1 MFNALA
7 LISVIVVMIFLKTIV
22 EILPSVLACL
32 IRWKENINIEA
43 SVRLSRDRDFS
54 AIAMLI
60 PFCLTVFR
68 FRIYNP
74 DFISNLPDSPRL
86 WAIIGIFSAY
96 LLIRKA
102 ATLMV
107 HPRRMPQKTLSA
119 TEKSANTYFI
129 LLTLI
134 LLLVDST
141 CSFFDATQNA
151 IRLTSLWLSS
161 LIYGLYLIRKLQIFT
176 SSSSIFAGF
185 LYLCALEILPTGIL
199 VVSDVIF

>member
-161 LIYGLYLIRKLQIFT
+161 LIYGLYLIRKLQIFA
-176 SSSSIFAGF
+176 SSCSLFTAF

-199 VVSDVIF
+199 VISDVIF

>member
-161 LIYGLYLIRKLQIFT
+161 LIYGLYLIRKLQIFA
-176 SSSSIFAGF
+176 SSCSLFTAF

-199 VVSDVIF
+199 MISDVIF

>member
-7 LISVIVVMIFLKTIV
+7 LISVIIVMILLKTIV

-54 AIAMLI
+54 SIAMLL
-60 PFCLTVFR
+60 PFCLVVFR
-68 FRIYNP
+68 FRIYDP
-74 DFISNLPDSPRL
+74 SFISNLPDSTRI
-86 WAIIGIFSAY
+86 WAVIGIFAAYILVRKSATM
-96 LLIRKA
+96 L
-102 ATLMV
+102 V
-107 HPRRMPQKTLSA
+107 HPRRMQQKTLAA

-129 LLTLI
+129 FLTLI
-134 LLLVDST
+134 LLLAGST
-141 CSFFDATQNA
+141 CSFFDASLNT
-151 IRLTSLWLSS
+151 IRLTSLWLSA
-161 LIYGLYLIRKLQIFT
+161 LIYGLYLIRKVQIFA
-176 SSSSIFAGF
+176 SSCSLFTAF

>member
-54 AIAMLI
+54 AIAMLL

-74 DFISNLPDSPRL
+74 GFIANLPDTARL
-86 WAIIGIFSAY
+86 WAILGVFAVYILFRKSAV
-96 LLIRKA
+96 LLAR
-102 ATLMV
+102 
-107 HPRRMPQKTLSA
+107 PRRIPQKTYLA
-119 TEKSANTYFI
+119 GEKSANIDKSKYANNDKHHNGKNKVYYF
-129 LLTLI
+129 TL
-134 LLLVDST
+134 
-141 CSFFDATQNA
+141 C
-151 IRLTSLWLSS
+151 
-161 LIYGLYLIRKLQIFT
+161 
-176 SSSSIFAGF
+176 
-185 LYLCALEILPTGIL
+185 
-199 VVSDVIF
+199 

>member
-7 LISVIVVMIFLKTIV
+7 LISILIVMILLKTIV
-22 EILPSVLACL
+22 EILPSILACL

-60 PFCLTVFR
+60 PFCLVVFR

-74 DFISNLPDSPRL
+74 DFLAKLPDTPRL
-86 WAIIGIFSAY
+86 WAVIGIFVGY
-96 LLIRKA
+96 VLIRKA
-102 ATLMV
+102 ASFLV
-107 HPRRMPQKTLSA
+107 HPRRLSQKTLTA

-129 LLTLI
+129 LLTLV
-134 LLLVDST
+134 LLLVGST
-141 CSFFDATQNA
+141 CSFFGASLNA
-151 IRLTSLWLSS
+151 IRITSLWLSA
-161 LIYGLYLIRKLQIFT
+161 LIYGLYIIRKMQIFA
-176 SSSSIFAGF
+176 SSCSIFAAF

-199 VVSDVIF
+199 VVSDIIF

>member
-1 MFNALA
+1 MFYALA
-7 LISVIVVMIFLKTIV
+7 LTSVIIVMLLLRTIV
-22 EILPSVLACL
+22 EIVPSVLACL

-74 DFISNLPDSPRL
+74 SFISNLPDNPRL
-86 WAIIGIFSAY
+86 WAVIGVFAAY
-96 LLIRKA
+96 VLIRKA
-102 ATLMV
+102 ASMLV
-107 HPRRMPQKTLSA
+107 HPRRMSQKTLAA
-119 TEKSANTYFI
+119 TEKSAHTYFI

-134 LLLVDST
+134 LLLVCST
-141 CSFFDATQNA
+141 CSFLDASSNA
-151 IRLTSLWLSS
+151 IRLISLWLSA
-161 LIYGLYLIRKLQIFT
+161 LIYGLYLVRKVQIFA
-176 SSSSIFAGF
+176 SSCSLFTAF

>member
-74 DFISNLPDSPRL
+74 DFISSLLDSPRL

-161 LIYGLYLIRKLQIFT
+161 LIYGLYLIRKLQIFA
-176 SSSSIFAGF
+176 SSCSLFTAF

-199 VVSDVIF
+199 VISDVIF

>member
-161 LIYGLYLIRKLQIFT
+161 LIYGLY
-176 SSSSIFAGF
+176 
-185 LYLCALEILPTGIL
+185 IL
-199 VVSDVIF
+199 

>member
-161 LIYGLYLIRKLQIFT
+161 LIYGLYLIRKLQIFA
-176 SSSSIFAGF
+176 SSCSLFTAF

>member
-60 PFCLTVFR
+60 PFCLTIFR

-161 LIYGLYLIRKLQIFT
+161 LIYGLYLIRKLQIFA
-176 SSSSIFAGF
+176 SSCSIFAAF

-199 VVSDVIF
+199 VASDIIF

>member
-60 PFCLTVFR
+60 PFCLTIFR

-161 LIYGLYLIRKLQIFT
+161 LIYGLYLIRKLQIFA
-176 SSSSIFAGF
+176 SSCSLFTAF

-199 VVSDVIF
+199 VISDVIF